1 MIGRVL
7 FVATTAAALQAP
19 FARVKNV
26 QPAPPAGFQWADSAG
41 AVVPTKAAKPAKE
54 AVPALPA
61 PVAQVRP
68 FDASAKYDGEGFLD
82 EQAVTAQT
90 WRGFTMSPATA
101 VKKARWVLAEP
112 RIGLKDG
119 GACLSPDFEFQ
130 APIIGPLDKD
140 RFTGA
145 LDQFRLLDAFPDM
158 TENWHFF
165 RADPFEP
172 GRVWYQTRSRATHS
186 GVETK
191 FCGKP
196 TGKELVFPPQAFSI
210 RFDNAGLVR
219 ELTVGYVIDK
229 RQGNTGGLGGAFG
242 YFYGVGKP
250 LPFPEAKP
258 FKPSLRLR
266 LLNWVGKLAAR
277 FNK

>member
-26 QPAPPAGFQWADSAG
+26 QPHRPPDSSGPTARVQWCRRKLQSQPRGGCA
-41 AVVPTKAAKPAKE
+41 
-54 AVPALPA
+54 PALPA

-119 GACLSPDFEFQ
+119 CMPLS
-130 APIIGPLDKD
+130 
-140 RFTGA
+140 
-145 LDQFRLLDAFPDM
+145 
-158 TENWHFF
+158 
-165 RADPFEP
+165 
-172 GRVWYQTRSRATHS
+172 
-186 GVETK
+186 
-191 FCGKP
+191 
-196 TGKELVFPPQAFSI
+196 
-210 RFDNAGLVR
+210 
-219 ELTVGYVIDK
+219 
-229 RQGNTGGLGGAFG
+229 
-242 YFYGVGKP
+242 
-250 LPFPEAKP
+250 
-258 FKPSLRLR
+258 
-266 LLNWVGKLAAR
+266 
-277 FNK
+277 